1 MSTAATV
8 PPTRDLEGDDAA
20 ETLRETGRAALL
32 RDSFVRFRYAD
43 GFTNARALAFQFV
56 LTMVPALI
64 AVVGLA
70 RVLGQGEF
78 SQILSETISDVSPG
92 PAGEVLTRALRRGGE
107 SAEAGETALV
117 AGLAVALV
125 SAATAMGQIERGA
138 NRIYGIERD
147 RPSLRKY
154 TVATALALS
163 AGLASVLAFVA
174 LVPGAAL
181 GRALADVTGWGE
193 ALDTAWTLGR
203 WPVAAVLVAAA
214 VALIF
219 WVAPNRSQPDPS
231 WLLFGSSLTVLLW
244 FAFTGL
250 YAAWISLGGNFGDTY
265 GPLAG
270 LIGLMIWALL
280 TALALFAGI
289 AVAAQLEAIRAGAP
303 GPTEPRPDKEETAGH

>member
-1 MSTAATV
+1 MSTATTV
-8 PPTRDLEGDDAA
+8 PPTRDLEGDEAA
-20 ETLRETGRAALL
+20 ETLRETGRVSLI

-43 GFTNARALAFQFV
+43 GFTNARALAFQLV

-64 AVVGLA
+64 AVVGLG

-78 SQILSETISDVSPG
+78 SRILSETISDVSPG
-92 PAGEVLTRALRRGGE
+92 PAGEVLTRALRSGGE
-107 SAEAGETALV
+107 SAEAGEAALV

-147 RPSLRKY
+147 RPSVRKY
-154 TVATALALS
+154 AVATALALS

-181 GRALADVTGWGE
+181 GRALESVTGWGS
-193 ALDTAWTLGR
+193 ALETVWTLGR
-203 WPVAAVLVAAA
+203 WPLAAVLVAGA

-219 WVAPNRSQPDPS
+219 WISPNRAQPAPS
-231 WLLFGSSLTVLLW
+231 WLLFGSALTVVLW

-250 YAAWISLGGNFGDTY
+250 YAAWISLGGSFGDTY

-280 TALALFAGI
+280 TALALFGGI
-289 AVAAQLEAIRAGAP
+289 AVAAQLEAVRAGVS
-303 GPTEPRPDKEETAGH
+303 GPAEPRPAEKETAGR